1 MYNEGLSHQQA
12 LDRAGEI
19 YKSRVD
25 MFMASKASI
34 RSFGEITD
42 RMIQAYVYGLE
53 QWVCGNNAWYLDTER
68 YFGKDR
74 EEVKRTGIVKLRISR
89 S

>member
-1 MYNEGLSHQQA
+1 MYNEGLSHQEA

-19 YKSRVD
+19 YKNRVD
-25 MFMASKASI
+25 AFSSNKTSL
-34 RSFGEITD
+34 RSFDEDTD
-42 RMIQAYVYGLE
+42 RIIQMYLYGLE

-74 EEVKRTGIVKLRISR
+74 EEVKQTGIVKLRLR
-89 S
+89 

>member
-1 MYNEGLSHQQA
+1 MHSEGLSHQQA

-25 MFMASKASI
+25 TFTVSKTSM
-34 RSFGEITD
+34 RSFGEDID
-42 RMIQAYVYGLE
+42 RMIQAYAYGLE

-74 EEVKRTGIVKLRISR
+74 EEVKRTGIVKLRIAR
-89 S
+89 N